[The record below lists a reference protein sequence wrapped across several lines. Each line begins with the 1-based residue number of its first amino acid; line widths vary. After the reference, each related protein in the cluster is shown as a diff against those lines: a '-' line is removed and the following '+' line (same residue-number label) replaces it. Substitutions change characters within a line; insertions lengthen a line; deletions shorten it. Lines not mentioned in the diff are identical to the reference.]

1 MVTLVVVQEFVVGL
15 VMVVVPVLRVIC
27 LLTVWEILLLPVVA
41 VAEEVVLIE
50 QEHPIVLQR
59 ALPDL
64 VNLFLLFLA
73 QFQ

>member
-1 MVTLVVVQEFVVGL
+1 
-15 VMVVVPVLRVIC
+15 
-27 LLTVWEILLLPVVA
+27 VWEILLLPVVA